1 MNDSELIRRLEET
14 GRYRVIQRLEP
25 RQHYNPGRPGTART
39 GLVIDTETTGLDT
52 TRDKIIELGL
62 IAFEYDAGS
71 GLVYRILHRH
81 GGFED
86 PGEPL
91 SDTVQRI
98 TGISDEMLAGQ
109 HLEDEQINGWLKR
122 ADLIIAHNAA
132 FDRPMLERRLPAAS
146 QANWACSMNDI
157 DWQAEE
163 IGSLKL
169 DYIAFRLGFFFDGH
183 RAVNDAEA
191 TLHLLAQPLPQSG
204 RPALAALLAAARQSG
219 QRLFAINAPFD
230 RKDELKA
237 RGYQWLSDY
246 SFTDSYGRQKTGVW
260 SMVVS
265 QEALEA
271 EQQWLTETIY
281 QGKPRRFIARQ
292 ITAGERYSIRELG
305 AG

>member
-1 MNDSELIRRLEET
+1 MNDSEAIKALEET
-14 GRYRVIQRLEP
+14 GRYKVIQRLES
-25 RQHYNPGRPGTART
+25 RQHYNSDPPVTART

-52 TRDKIIELGL
+52 ARDKIIELGM

-71 GLVYRILHRH
+71 GLIHRLLHRY

-91 SDTVQRI
+91 SDTVRRI

-109 HLEDEQINGWLKR
+109 RLDDGQVNGWLER

-132 FDRPMLERRLPAAS
+132 FDRPMVERRFPAAS
-146 QANWACSMNDI
+146 KANWACSMNDI

-163 IGSLKL
+163 IASLKL

-191 TLHLLAQPLPQSG
+191 TLHLLAQCLPLSG
-204 RPALAALLAAARQSG
+204 RPALAALLSAARESSH
-219 QRLFAINAPFD
+219 RLFAVAAPFEK
-230 RKDELKA
+230 KDELKA

-246 SFTDSYGRQKTGVW
+246 AYSDHGRQKSGVW
-260 SMVVS
+260 STVVPES
-265 QEALEA
+265 GLEA
-271 EQQWLTETIY
+271 EQQWLTDAIY
-281 QGKPRRFIARQ
+281 QGRPGRFVDRE
-292 ITAGERYSIRELG
+292 ITARERYSARELG
-305 AG
+305 TG